1 MCYISYNHGIFRKNS
16 VKEEINTELKM
27 INKKVLKKSPNT
39 KVTQALKMIKKKQT
53 NKTQA
58 CLIEWRDFI

>member
-27 INKKVLKKSPNT
+27 INKIVLKKKPKYQSNT
-39 KVTQALKMIKKKQT
+39 STQNDLKKQT

>member
-27 INKKVLKKSPNT
+27 INKIVLKKNPNT
-39 KVTQALKMIKKKQT
+39 KVTQALKMIFKKNKQ
-53 NKTQA
+53 NA
-58 CLIEWRDFI
+58 GMFN